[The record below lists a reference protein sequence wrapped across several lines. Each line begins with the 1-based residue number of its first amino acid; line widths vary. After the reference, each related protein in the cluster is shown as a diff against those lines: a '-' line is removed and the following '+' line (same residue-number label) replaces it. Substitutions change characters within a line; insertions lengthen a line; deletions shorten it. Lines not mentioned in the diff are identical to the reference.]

1 VRRRWISWV
10 IALCLAL
17 SCALGPTP
25 RSARAVGVASINSG
39 GPAIGSFVADTG
51 YSGGSAYS
59 ATNPVTT
66 TGATNPAPTAVYQSE
81 RFGKTFSYTFVI
93 GHVFFPGSWSS
104 RLSTLDS
111 TNAGRRR
118 CIVKVTHAFL
128 GCARRQISLES
139 KRATWIGKMAK
150 MAVCL
155 ENYYGQRQPSPASRS
170 RRPTRCACTS
180 PRSTGGPWAAPHLHQ
195 ANPAKDGSRRS

>member
-59 ATNPVTT
+59 ATKPVTT
-66 TGATNPAPTAVYQSE
+66 TGATNPAPMAVYQSE
-81 RFGKTFSYTFVI
+81 RFGKTFSYIFSGLAIATPYMLRLHFAEIYWGAV
-93 GHVFFPGSWSS
+93 GGAPGGAGSRVF
-104 RLSTLDS
+104 
-111 TNAGRRR
+111 NVAVNGRRYSP
-118 CIVKVTHAFL
+118 TSTSTP
-128 GCARRQISLES
+128 RRAAPTSPWS
-139 KRATWIGKMAK
+139 ATST
-150 MAVCL
+150 
-155 ENYYGQRQPSPASRS
+155 SPP
-170 RRPTRCACTS
+170 RRPGR
-180 PRSTGGPWAAPHLHQ
+180 
-195 ANPAKDGSRRS
+195 